1 MDDTTGAAA
10 QKQRA
15 ARQLSSAEAQER
27 LALLRQFPT
36 AHDLRVKAHRQ
47 MPNFAFEYM
56 DGGAGLSDN
65 GIQRNWRALDAVEL
79 VPRYGR
85 VVSPPS
91 AETEIFGQRYS
102 APIGIAPIGGPG
114 TAFPGAET
122 YFAKAAQAARV
133 PYTLGLLSGI
143 DVERGAEL
151 AGDVLW
157 YQLYRFS
164 RDNHRIGLDLTR
176 RAQAA
181 GVKALILT
189 IDTPIR
195 TTRPREVRSG
205 IQNPFRLTMRLRS
218 DALRAPRWLASLRRN
233 GVPRFTALKPY
244 MGGDLGLEE
253 AAAWIRREQGGAFT
267 WDEIKL
273 YRDVWQGPLVLK
285 GILHPADAEQ
295 AIAMGID
302 GILVSN
308 HGGRQI
314 DALPAAIDVLPAIAE
329 QVAGRAT
336 ILMDSG
342 IRSGVDV
349 ARAVALGATAA
360 LAGKSF
366 LWSLGALG
374 ERGPGHLIHVYTEDV
389 RATLGQL
396 GCMSVEDLRAVPRR
410 HPGAYKLQ
418 DFGPSA

>member
-1 MDDTTGAAA
+1 MDDTSGGNTGGRQAA
-10 QKQRA
+10 QPVGKMDA
-15 ARQLSSAEAQER
+15 AER
-27 LALLRQFPT
+27 LALMRQFPT
-36 AHDLRVKAHRQ
+36 SQDLRLLAHRQ

-79 VPRYGR
+79 VPRYGL

-91 AETEIFGQRYS
+91 AETTLFGRTYS
-102 APIGIAPIGGPG
+102 APVGIAPIGGPG
-114 TAFPGAET
+114 TAYPGAET
-122 YFAKAAQAARV
+122 YFARAAQEANV

-181 GVKALILT
+181 GVKVLMLT

-195 TTRPREVRSG
+195 TIRPREVRSG
-205 IQNPFRLTMRLRS
+205 IQNPFKLTMRLRS
-218 DALRAPRWLASLRRN
+218 DALRAPRWLSSLRRN

-244 MGGDLGLEE
+244 MGGDLSLEE
-253 AAAWIRREQGGAFT
+253 AAAFIRREQGGAFT
-267 WDEIKL
+267 WDEVKL
-273 YRDVWQGPLVLK
+273 YRDTFKGPLVLK
-285 GILHPADAEQ
+285 GILHPEDAEK
-295 AIAMGID
+295 AIALGID

-314 DALPAAIDVLPAIAE
+314 DALPSSIDVLPAIAK

-336 ILMDSG
+336 VIMDSG
-342 IRSGVDV
+342 IRTGVDV
-349 ARAVALGATAA
+349 ARAIALGADGV

-396 GCMSVEDLRAVPRR
+396 GCMSVEELRKVPRR
-410 HPGAYKLQ
+410 HPGAYKLE
-418 DFGPSA
+418 DFTIPE